1 MTNLFLNDS
10 TSETILPVVS
20 KSEVMYKVYIPKD
33 LAHMFKKGEGFHS
46 LTKGGEY
53 NPPVFRASLAKA
65 KKFGLWTFRFHPSGS
80 YTPYTKGLKAT
91 APEVTNFSVK
101 IANAQAIF

>member
-33 LAHMFKKGEGFHS
+33 LAHMFKKGEGFH
-46 LTKGGEY
+46 
-53 NPPVFRASLAKA
+53 
-65 KKFGLWTFRFHPSGS
+65 
-80 YTPYTKGLKAT
+80 
-91 APEVTNFSVK
+91 
-101 IANAQAIF
+101 

>member
-1 MTNLFLNDS
+1 MDTQVNT
-10 TSETILPVVS
+10 TSEIETVI

-33 LAHMFKKGEGFHS
+33 LAHMFKVDEGFHS

-53 NPPVFRASLAKA
+53 NPPVFQASLAKA
-65 KKFGLWTFRFHPSGS
+65 KKYQLWTFRCHPSGS
-80 YTPYTKGLKAT
+80 YTPYTKGLKAN

-101 IANAQAIF
+101 WANAQPTF

>member
-53 NPPVFRASLAKA
+53 K
-65 KKFGLWTFRFHPSGS
+65 
-80 YTPYTKGLKAT
+80 
-91 APEVTNFSVK
+91 EVNTDQLDLFNVSE
-101 IANAQAIF
+101 